1 MTSLFFPN
9 SFLFFS
15 TRRILCLFVVFCLL
29 KNNLGEKSREKKFK
43 KKKTPTFFSALLD
56 KKERGVKIIHVSIT
70 HTIRN
75 VDVVVELCQTLGNDR
90 KDLPRSGG
98 KERFDDKKRAE
109 PAMRDSRV
117 RRRKTNDTRSR
128 AIPNEKRTKTRKVGD
143 SVSKRDDGGKQED
156 DLSRGRARAGDA
168 DHLAALLLREIS
180 RARGEGA
187 GRRELVLVETID
199 AAN

>member
-1 MTSLFFPN
+1 METIERTSLAQ
-9 SFLFFS
+9 
-15 TRRILCLFVVFCLL
+15 
-29 KNNLGEKSREKKFK
+29 GEKKGS
-43 KKKTPTFFSALLD
+43 TT
-56 KKERGVKIIHVSIT
+56 
-70 HTIRN
+70 
-75 VDVVVELCQTLGNDR
+75 
-90 KDLPRSGG
+90 
-98 KERFDDKKRAE
+98 KKRAE

-187 GRRELVLVETID
+187 GWGQFVLVETID
-199 AAN
+199 AAD

>member
-1 MTSLFFPN
+1 M
-9 SFLFFS
+9 
-15 TRRILCLFVVFCLL
+15 
-29 KNNLGEKSREKKFK
+29 
-43 KKKTPTFFSALLD
+43 
-56 KKERGVKIIHVSIT
+56 KIIHVSIT
-70 HTIRN
+70 N

>member
-1 MTSLFFPN
+1 M
-9 SFLFFS
+9 
-15 TRRILCLFVVFCLL
+15 
-29 KNNLGEKSREKKFK
+29 
-43 KKKTPTFFSALLD
+43 
-56 KKERGVKIIHVSIT
+56 KIIHVSIT

-187 GRRELVLVETID
+187 GRGQFVLVETVD
-199 AAN
+199 AAD

>member
-1 MTSLFFPN
+1 M
-9 SFLFFS
+9 
-15 TRRILCLFVVFCLL
+15 
-29 KNNLGEKSREKKFK
+29 
-43 KKKTPTFFSALLD
+43 
-56 KKERGVKIIHVSIT
+56 IHVSIT
-70 HTIRN
+70 HTTRGTTPPRENNNNNNNNN
-75 VDVVVELCQTLGNDR
+75 VDVVVELCQALGNDR
-90 KDLPRSGG
+90 KDLPRSG
-98 KERFDDKKRAE
+98 KERFDKKRAE
-109 PAMRDSRV
+109 SAMRDPRI
-117 RRRKTNDTRSR
+117 RRGETPDPRSR